1 MRYEPAMSAWKLYGL
16 PIAAGAAVWA
26 VVGGWI
32 GLLLGLAFMFLL
44 GDYLLNRDKW
54 AFIRRLLATEDRRA
68 QDERARSQS
77 S

>member
-1 MRYEPAMSAWKLYGL
+1 MSPWKLYGL
-16 PIAAGAAVWA
+16 PIAAGAVVWA
-26 VVGGWI
+26 VVGDWL

-54 AFIRRLLATEDRRA
+54 AFIRRLLANGDRRA
-68 QDERARSQS
+68 QDEQARSQS

>member
-1 MRYEPAMSAWKLYGL
+1 MRYEPATNPWKLFGL

-26 VVGGWI
+26 AVGGWL

-54 AFIRRLLATEDRRA
+54 AFIRRLLANEDRRA
-68 QDERARSQS
+68 QAEQAQSQS